1 MNSNKYNFYKNSIYY
16 LIANGVIFL
25 AGIVI
30 MCIFGFNLDTS
41 IKSGHLIFISAFSV
55 VIALLINF
63 IYVGLR
69 YDFAKAFSVI
79 ITTVHNVLLS
89 TAIICLIRI
98 PVSET
103 IVMGYILLVGL
114 TTLFTMVM
122 TEKLKGIDLRK
133 ANYSQVIKSAI
144 AGSIKQLVVLSA
156 IVLAVLLLSLIIS
169 SSNVYMLAREFFVM
183 LAVLIYSAITIL
195 LPSWCYFSSKIKRIK
210 KPAVDAG
217 VENQKVVQAV
227 AIEAPIN
234 QDNSQPIEDKTE
246 NQTDKNE

>member
-1 MNSNKYNFYKNSIYY
+1 MNSNKYNFYKNSLYY

-98 PVSET
+98 SVSET

-169 SSNVYMLAREFFVM
+169 SSNVYMLARE
-183 LAVLIYSAITIL
+183 
-195 LPSWCYFSSKIKRIK
+195 
-210 KPAVDAG
+210 
-217 VENQKVVQAV
+217 
-227 AIEAPIN
+227 
-234 QDNSQPIEDKTE
+234 
-246 NQTDKNE
+246 